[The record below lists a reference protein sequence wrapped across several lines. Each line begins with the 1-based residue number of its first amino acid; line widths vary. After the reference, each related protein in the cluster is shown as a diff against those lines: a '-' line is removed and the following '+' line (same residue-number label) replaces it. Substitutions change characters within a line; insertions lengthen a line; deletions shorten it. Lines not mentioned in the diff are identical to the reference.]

1 MLILAV
7 ARLGCYF
14 SVGGNASSSFGLR
27 NLSSIDGKMSSVP
40 YACFMSPLVESP
52 LLFGHWLEV
61 CVASFTVVCFSLLPH
76 SKPGLGCLLTG
87 FNGLVEAHQHDQR
100 PTSTRLQ
107 FSSEKTGLVA
117 WNESHNQNDVD
128 RGRGIATIFLK
139 RMLLAKDEAVALQL
153 EVTPG
158 NMRARNYYRKL
169 GFRKPKNIHLIRK
182 T

>member
-1 MLILAV
+1 MKK
-7 ARLGCYF
+7 LG
-14 SVGGNASSSFGLR
+14 
-27 NLSSIDGKMSSVP
+27 SIDSEMSSVS
-40 YACFMSPLVESP
+40 YACFVSSLVEKP
-52 LLFGHWLEV
+52 LAFGHWLEV
-61 CVASFTVVCFSLLPH
+61 CVAEFTMVCFSLLPH
-76 SKPGLGCLLTG
+76 SKPGLDFLLTG
-87 FNGLVEAHQHDQR
+87 FNGLVEAHQHDQW